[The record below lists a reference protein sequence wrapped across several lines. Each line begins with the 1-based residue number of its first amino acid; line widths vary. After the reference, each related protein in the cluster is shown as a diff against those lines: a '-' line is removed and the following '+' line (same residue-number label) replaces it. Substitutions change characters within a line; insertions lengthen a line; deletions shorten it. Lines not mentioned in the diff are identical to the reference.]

1 MKNFLFSLPWSDIF
15 SWIGTV
21 GIPAL
26 VVLWRRAAGNAR
38 TSNKMVEAMITGIEN
53 SGSTTGGHD
62 TTMIKRSIRDASSQ
76 AGVSEQLDKKV
87 SELTPTTK

>member
-1 MKNFLFSLPWSDIF
+1 
-15 SWIGTV
+15 
-21 GIPAL
+21 
-26 VVLWRRAAGNAR
+26 
-38 TSNKMVEAMITGIEN
+38 MVEAMITGIEN